1 MTLEQAQ
8 ALYEPD
14 WYASYVRLGRPGGSN
29 SD

>member
-14 WYASYVRLGRPGGSN
+14 WYAGYVRLGRPGSSRG
-29 SD
+29 

>member
-14 WYASYVRLGRPGGSN
+14 WYASYIRLGRP
-29 SD
+29 